1 MKFEYLL
8 RYSLFKYPQP
18 TFCLKKVTQY
28 PTSGEIKSSSDYL
41 VRWSEYDHS
50 SYCLALCFT
59 YRDFESGV
67 LGLAYVGAKGGCLS

>member
-8 RYSLFKYPQP
+8 RYSSLNKVQPKLCFKKMTQNP
-18 TFCLKKVTQY
+18 T
-28 PTSGEIKSSSDYL
+28 PGEIKSSSDYL

-50 SYCLALCFT
+50 AYCLALCFT